1 MHNTNE
7 NQGANTTNNNYTDNP
22 DNANWTVLTEASS
35 EFEAEVIAEAI
46 RARGV
51 NAIAVSLPP
60 PMLPTNASHITGQAV
75 VMVDKPDM
83 HEAALALE
91 DAKQSRI
98 EDEEQHH
105 QHPANHNSPNN
116 NNHPD
121 DPYQTSTQADYE
133 RRKQRRAGRAA
144 RYAIRLVAIFA
155 ILILAAFNPPL
166 AAILL
171 IALLV
176 VEVFLLI
183 SAIQQ
188 ANNANDNNDN
198 HNHNHNTS
206 NH

>member
-7 NQGANTTNNNYTDNP
+7 NQGAKTTNDNNYTDNK

-75 VMVDKPDM
+75 VMADKKDM

-91 DAKQSRI
+91 DVKQSRI
-98 EDEEQHH
+98 EDEEQHQ
-105 QHPANHNSPNN
+105 QHATEHNSPNS
-116 NNHPD
+116 NHQD
-121 DPYQTSTQADYE
+121 EPYQISSQADYE

-144 RYAIRLVAIFA
+144 RYAIRLIAIFT
-155 ILILAAFNPPL
+155 ILIIAAFNPPL

-176 VEVFLLI
+176 IEVFLLI

-188 ANNANDNNDN
+188 ANNANDI
-198 HNHNHNTS
+198 TS